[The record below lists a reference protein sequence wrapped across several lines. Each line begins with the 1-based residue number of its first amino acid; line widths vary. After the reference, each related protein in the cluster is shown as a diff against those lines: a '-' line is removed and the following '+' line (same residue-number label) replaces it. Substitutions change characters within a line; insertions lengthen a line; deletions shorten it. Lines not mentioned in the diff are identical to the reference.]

1 LLFLAQQDKF
11 LKFISKYLSQLR
23 PSVFWP
29 PFTLLIVALSISL
42 VFPEDF
48 LKIVNRLNDWVLNSF
63 SGLFSIVTLIM
74 VLCCVVVFI
83 SPIRNVKIGGKD
95 AIPLL
100 TRWQW
105 FSIILCTTVATG
117 ILFWGTAEPLYHL
130 SDPPEFIGAEPHSQK
145 AGRFAIST
153 LFLHWSFTPYAIYTI
168 PALCFAIGFYNRK
181 RSFSLQ
187 TMLFPLT
194 KNHSANWGKIIDAIC
209 LYALVLGMAAS
220 LGAGILTL
228 SGGISF
234 LTSVSKTWILLGG
247 TTLLI
252 VFAFILSAISGL
264 LKGIKNL
271 SSINTILFFILA
283 AYLLV
288 LGPTSAIV
296 TSFFTGIKDYV
307 ISFPEMSLL
316 GVSQKAPEWSASWT
330 NFYWANWMAWAP
342 VSALFLGRISRG
354 YTVKEFMIF
363 NWIIPSVF
371 AILWMSIFGGTAID
385 FELNGTSALV
395 ENLNSSGP
403 ESVMYKILEVL
414 PYTKFVVPLFLIAIF
429 LSFVTAADSNTE
441 AMSALSQKNDVHDLQ
456 TKTPTFIKIIW
467 GVTIGLVAFTMISF
481 SGIDGIKQLSN
492 LGGLPILFFLVAVII
507 SFVLMLKNYRKGTD

>member
-1 LLFLAQQDKF
+1 MRF
-11 LKFISKYLSQLR
+11 LKKLSTYIQQLR

-29 PFTLLIVALSISL
+29 PFSLLIVALSISL
-42 VFPEDF
+42 LFPEDF
-48 LKIVNRLNDWVLNSF
+48 VQIVNGLNAWVLNSF
-63 SGLFSIVTLIM
+63 AGMFSLVTLVM
-74 VLCCVVVFI
+74 VSCCVIVFL
-83 SPIRNVKIGGKD
+83 SPIRNMRIGGKD
-95 AIPLL
+95 ATPML

-130 SDPPEFIGAEPHSQK
+130 SGPPEFIGAEPHSQD

-194 KNHSANWGKIIDAIC
+194 KSHSNNWGKVIDAIC

-234 LTSVSKTWILLGG
+234 LTSISKTWILLGG

-252 VFAFILSAISGL
+252 VIAFILSAVSGL
-264 LKGIKNL
+264 LKGIKHL
-271 SSINTILFFILA
+271 SSVNAILFFILA
-283 AYLLV
+283 AYLLIT
-288 LGPTSAIV
+288 GPTSAMV
-296 TSFFTGIKDYV
+296 SSLFTGIKDYLLN
-307 ISFPEMSLL
+307 FMEMSLL
-316 GVSQKAPEWSASWT
+316 GVSQQAPEWSASWT

-342 VSALFLGRISRG
+342 VSALFLGRIAKG
-354 YTVKEFMIF
+354 YTVKEFMVF

-371 AILWMSIFGGTAID
+371 AIVWMSIFGGTAID
-385 FELNGTSALV
+385 FELQGTNTLV
-395 ENLNSSGP
+395 ESLNNRGP
-403 ESVMYKILEVL
+403 ESVMYEILEVL

-492 LGGLPILFFLVAVII
+492 LGGLPILFFLVAVIV
-507 SFVLMLKNYRKGTD
+507 SFVLMLKNYKKNRD

>member
-1 LLFLAQQDKF
+1 
-11 LKFISKYLSQLR
+11 
-23 PSVFWP
+23 VFWP

-42 VFPEDF
+42 LAPKDF
-48 LKIVNRLNDWVLNSF
+48 VQIVNLLNNWVLNSF
-63 SGLFSIVTLIM
+63 GGLFSVVTLVM
-74 VLCCVVVFI
+74 VICCAAVFL

-95 AIPLL
+95 ATPLL

-130 SDPPEFIGAEPHSQK
+130 SGPPAFVGVEHNSQE

-194 KNHSANWGKIIDAIC
+194 KNHSAGWGKIIDAVC

-234 LTSVSKTWILLGG
+234 LTSISKTWLLLGG

-252 VFAFILSAISGL
+252 VFAFVLSAISGL

-271 SSINTILFFILA
+271 SSINAVLFFILA
-283 AYLLV
+283 AYLLTA
-288 LGPTSAIV
+288 GPTAAIAS
-296 TSFFTGIKDYV
+296 SFLNGIKDYFYH
-307 ISFPEMSLL
+307 FPEMSLL
-316 GVSQKAPEWSASWT
+316 GVSQQAPEWSASWS

-342 VSALFLGRISRG
+342 VSALFLGRIAKG

-385 FELNGTSALV
+385 FELQGTNNLIES
-395 ENLNSSGP
+395 LNSNGP

-414 PYTKFVVPLFLIAIF
+414 PYTKIVIPLFLIAIF

-492 LGGLPILFFLVAVII
+492 LGGLPILFFLTAVIV
-507 SFVLMLKNYRKGTD
+507 SFIVMLKNYKKGDV